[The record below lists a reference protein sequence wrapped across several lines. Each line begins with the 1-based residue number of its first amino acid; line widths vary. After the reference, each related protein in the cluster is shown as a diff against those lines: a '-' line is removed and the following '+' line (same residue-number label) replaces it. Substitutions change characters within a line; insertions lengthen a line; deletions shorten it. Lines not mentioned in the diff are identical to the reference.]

1 MKFLIP
7 NKPTGR
13 MCLFKSA
20 PSDVEEIFSGYLE
33 TNISDR
39 YSQMIALCLKIV
51 DYRSW
56 TGYPRSLKRVVCG
69 SLPTIRCQ
77 ERWQHKAPICSAR
90 RFFLIIWANFEIFLF
105 LSWSLENPN
114 RTYVRLSTYLRSTS
128 GRDGTPPGVF
138 TFTGSDL
145 FFRKCFPSLFYIIII
160 VIISSLI
167 QVQT

>member
-1 MKFLIP
+1 MIIMMIMIILVPPVPFEIPISSHRLLPFQIHRDLVVCVHQSGEGVDNDEADLFNISSQKCVIPYRLQTACKMKFLIP

-77 ERWQHKAPICSAR
+77 ELWQHKAPICSAG
-90 RFFLIIWANFEIFLF
+90 RFFLII
-105 LSWSLENPN
+105 
-114 RTYVRLSTYLRSTS
+114 
-128 GRDGTPPGVF
+128 
-138 TFTGSDL
+138 
-145 FFRKCFPSLFYIIII
+145 
-160 VIISSLI
+160 
-167 QVQT
+167 

>member
-114 RTYVRLSTYLRSTS
+114 RTYICAAVHLLEVDFRPWWNPARCFHVHRF
-128 GRDGTPPGVF
+128 GPF
-138 TFTGSDL
+138 

-160 VIISSLI
+160 AIISS
-167 QVQT
+167 